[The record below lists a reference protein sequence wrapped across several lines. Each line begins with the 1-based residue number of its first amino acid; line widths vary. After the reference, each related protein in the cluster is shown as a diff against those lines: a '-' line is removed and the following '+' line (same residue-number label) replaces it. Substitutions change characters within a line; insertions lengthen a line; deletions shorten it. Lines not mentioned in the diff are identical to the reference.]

1 MGALFSFDEPCE
13 AAASSRGPRKSIR
26 ELEHAQLSKK
36 VMDHWFSLHFGSRD
50 PHVAAFCAEGY
61 DTFPAFYFGAN
72 ESGLDWRD
80 VEITSSTEVESVS
93 L

>member
-1 MGALFSFDEPCE
+1 MGGALFSFDAEPCE
-13 AAASSRGPRKSIR
+13 AAASSRGPRKSIH
-26 ELEHAQLSKK
+26 ELENAQLSKK
-36 VMDHWFSLHFGSRD
+36 VMDHWFSLHFGEILF
-50 PHVAAFCAEGY
+50 AAQGY

-80 VEITSSTEVESVS
+80 VEVTSSAEVESVS